1 MAGRGNAKGKRKKR
15 SSAASTSPDQSGS
28 ETGTPTGIPIG
39 LPPGIPGQ
47 AKPSHGGGGSKPSAG
62 PGLYL
67 VATPIGNARDITLRA
82 LDVLARADVIACE
95 DTRVTAKLLAIHG
108 ISRPLT
114 PYHEHNAEKAGPKLI
129 KRLKKGHTVALV
141 SDAGTPLVSDPGY
154 KLVCACLAEGIAITS
169 LPGASSVLSALV
181 ISGMPTDRFFFLGF
195 LPPKSGA
202 RRKVLATIAEI
213 PATLVIMESAKR
225 LPASLADMA
234 DVLGDRR
241 AAVNREMTKKF
252 EETRRGTLAGLAGYY
267 RESGPPKGEVTLV
280 IEAGTGKAANG
291 AELDR
296 RLIEALKS
304 ETVRDAAEL
313 VSVSLGLAKQR
324 VYTRALEL
332 KQGRK

>member
-1 MAGRGNAKGKRKKR
+1 M
-15 SSAASTSPDQSGS
+15 
-28 ETGTPTGIPIG
+28 
-39 LPPGIPGQ
+39 
-47 AKPSHGGGGSKPSAG
+47 SKPSAG
-62 PGLYL
+62 PGGHRGCPPTILTGTPRGPGALGLASGLHL

-82 LDVLARADVIACE
+82 LDTLGRADVIACE

-114 PYHEHNAEKAGPKLI
+114 AYHEHNAEKARPRLI
-129 KRLKKGHTVALV
+129 KRLKKGETVALV

-154 KLVCACLAEGIAITS
+154 KLVCACLNEGIAITP
-169 LPGASSVLSALV
+169 LPGASSVLTALV
-181 ISGMPTDRFFFLGF
+181 VSGMPTDRFFFAGF
-195 LPPKSGA
+195 LPPKSAA
-202 RRKVLATIAEI
+202 RRKVLAGIAEI

-241 AAVNREMTKKF
+241 AAVTREMTKKF
-252 EETRRGTLAGLAGYY
+252 EETRRGTLSGLAGYY

-280 IEAGTGKAANG
+280 IQAGAGKAADG

-313 VSVSLGLAKQR
+313 VSVSMELPKRR

-332 KQGRK
+332 KKDRK

>member
-39 LPPGIPGQ
+39 LPPGIPGH

-82 LDVLARADVIACE
+82 LDALARADVIACE

-129 KRLKKGHTVALV
+129 KRLKKGLTVALV

-154 KLVCACLAEGIAITS
+154 KLVCACLAEGIAITP

-195 LPPKSGA
+195 LPPKS
-202 RRKVLATIAEI
+202 
-213 PATLVIMESAKR
+213 P
-225 LPASLADMA
+225 LPW
-234 DVLGDRR
+234 
-241 AAVNREMTKKF
+241 
-252 EETRRGTLAGLAGYY
+252 
-267 RESGPPKGEVTLV
+267 
-280 IEAGTGKAANG
+280 
-291 AELDR
+291 
-296 RLIEALKS
+296 
-304 ETVRDAAEL
+304 
-313 VSVSLGLAKQR
+313 
-324 VYTRALEL
+324 
-332 KQGRK
+332 